1 MGMDYK
7 YSGSS
12 SYPRFDR
19 ELCEIAKIFGGIET
33 EHLRERKE
41 TENERPFGYW
51 FGFLSSDDSKLP
63 KFIFP
68 DGTNNI
74 LVKWFN
80 NIYYEFTTEETKI
93 IWEYIS
99 KYPEIENISDQI
111 WNELKELVE
120 YNEGWEIS

>member
-120 YNEGWEIS
+120 YNEGWAIS